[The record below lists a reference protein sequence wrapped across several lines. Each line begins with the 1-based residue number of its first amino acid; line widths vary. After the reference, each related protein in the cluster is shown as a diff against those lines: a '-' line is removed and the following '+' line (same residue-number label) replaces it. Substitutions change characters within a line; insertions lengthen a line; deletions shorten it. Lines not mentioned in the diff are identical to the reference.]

1 MAYLQ
6 SSFVERGFSVNQLTI
21 DDNMQWKLIVLQR
34 LIYDRLKQDE
44 CPVSEF
50 TISGDLRKSCLLASQ
65 RYKSDLEKIN
75 FDKKNVDISVKR
87 SAKLQEIEVVKSKK
101 GKLQESAHFLR
112 KQVEG
117 EIINADKNR
126 DLSALSVATACLQD
140 TRK

>member
-21 DDNMQWKLIVLQR
+21 DDNMQEKLIVLQR

-75 FDKKNVDISVKR
+75 FDKKNADISLKR
-87 SAKLQEIEVVKSKK
+87 SANC
-101 GKLQESAHFLR
+101 R
-112 KQVEG
+112 K
-117 EIINADKNR
+117 
-126 DLSALSVATACLQD
+126 
-140 TRK
+140 